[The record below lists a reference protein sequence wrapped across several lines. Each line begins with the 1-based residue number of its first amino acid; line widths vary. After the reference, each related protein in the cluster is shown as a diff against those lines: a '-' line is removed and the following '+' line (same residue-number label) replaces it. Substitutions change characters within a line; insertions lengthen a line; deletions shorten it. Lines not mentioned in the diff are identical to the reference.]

1 MPAITYADFS
11 GGLDRRLPINVQDAN
26 RLWTLKNAYITS
38 GKRIRKRPGLRLV
51 SNALAGSVGL
61 ESLNGGVC
69 VFAQVGSS
77 FTAPSG
83 VGLLN
88 LSAYSPGGFT
98 TSLVDVLSSRMFE
111 GYPYIVAVHNTS
123 VPRPAPPP
131 GFASIGGTVV
141 RDVVRHHYIDGTLPT
156 LVSDVN
162 CTHGASATVAA
173 SRIYTTGGEVVRY
186 SAAGDAR
193 DWTTGSDA
201 GFLPVALRHDQR
213 SECTAVG
220 TFRGELAVFF
230 AEGAQLW
237 NVEVDPSATEFMQL
251 LSGVGTTEPHS
262 LDSFYQDL
270 AFLSP
275 YGIRSIAVQQTVER
289 IDESDVGVAIDALV
303 VPSITEHAGGARII
317 GAWLQQIGQ
326 YWVMF
331 DAGGFTRA
339 YAYSFSKSSKL
350 ACWSVYDFP
359 VLLTGITTA
368 AGKVYARTASSLY
381 ELADDQ
387 YTDDGT
393 LIAVDVQMAY
403 QDAKLPGVEKQ
414 FYGADYVFE
423 GTADVSYLYDPRDQ
437 TKETNAYPITGDSR
451 AGTLIPVEVTAAAI
465 APRFRHEADE
475 AFGIDMAT
483 LYYHPLSA
491 QAS

>member
-11 GGLDRRLPINVQDAN
+11 GGLDRRLPITVQEAN

-38 GKRIRKRPGLRLV
+38 GKRIRKRPGLKLV
-51 SNALAGSVGL
+51 SSALGGSVGL

-69 VFAQVGSS
+69 VFALIGSS
-77 FTAPSG
+77 FAPPAG

-88 LSAYSPGGFT
+88 LSTYSPGEAPST
-98 TSLVDVLSSRMFE
+98 LVDVLSARMFQ
-111 GYPYIVAVHNTS
+111 GFPYIVAVHNTTIA
-123 VPRPAPPP
+123 RPAPPP

-141 RDVVRHHYIDGTLPT
+141 ADVVRHHYIDGTLPT
-156 LVSDVN
+156 RITDAN
-162 CTHGASATVAA
+162 CPHGESAVVAA
-173 SRIYTTGGEVVRY
+173 EHVFTTAGEVVSY

-193 DWTTGSDA
+193 DWTTSSDA

-213 SECTAVG
+213 ANCTAVG
-220 TFRGELAVFF
+220 NFRGELAVFF
-230 AEGAQLW
+230 SEGAQLW
-237 NVEVDPSATEFMQL
+237 NVEVDPSANEFLQL
-251 LSGVGTTEPHS
+251 LSGVGTEAPLS
-262 LDSFYQDL
+262 LDAFYQDL

-275 YGIRSIAVQQTVER
+275 YGIRSIAVQQSVER
-289 IDESDVGVAIDALV
+289 IDESDVGVQIDSLV
-303 VPSITEHAGGARII
+303 VPSIAEHAGGAKIL
-317 GAWLQQIGQ
+317 GAWLQQLGQ
-326 YWVMF
+326 YWLMF

-339 YAYSFSKSSKL
+339 YAYSFSRSSKL

-359 VLLTGITTA
+359 VLLRGITTA
-368 AGKVYARTASSLY
+368 NGKVYVRTETSLY
-381 ELADDQ
+381 ELDDAQ
-387 YTDDGT
+387 HTDDGT
-393 LIAVDVQMAY
+393 VIEVDVQMAY

-423 GTADVSYLYDPRDQ
+423 GTASVSYLYDPRDQ
-437 TKETNAYPITGDSR
+437 SKETNAYPITGDSR

-465 APRFRHEADE
+465 APRFRHAADE
-475 AFGIDMAT
+475 AFGLDMAT